1 MSKKSN
7 KKLHMICLAVF
18 AVLLCA
24 AVPAMRFFHNAGT
37 ILSSILSAV
46 KSTGAVERP
55 KIRSLSSAGDLFLDR
70 IKRDFPEYNPAM
82 VLNRVKKDARIYLQS
97 AKEGHTL
104 FREGVSDSF
113 RERLAYSLPTDVKGG
128 IEVYNAALSDY
139 DDRGR
144 DRILVFQA
152 AAEYLDS
159 RDALRPVR
167 LTLKYIAAY
176 DGNVDGEVRGFNCP
190 NCGAPLPIV
199 GSKICHYCGTG
210 IKSSAGLGWILT
222 DVAMD

>member
-1 MSKKSN
+1 MSGSTV
-7 KKLHMICLAVF
+7 LCIIIG
-18 AVLLCA
+18 AVLLCV
-24 AVPAMRFFHNAGT
+24 AVPAMRFFHNAGN
-37 ILSSILSAV
+37 ILSYILSAL

-104 FREGVSDSF
+104 FRESVSDSF

>member
-1 MSKKSN
+1 MSGSTV
-7 KKLHMICLAVF
+7 LCIIIG
-18 AVLLCA
+18 AVLLCV
-24 AVPAMRFFHNAGT
+24 AVPAMRFFHNAGN
-37 ILSSILSAV
+37 ILSYILSAL
-46 KSTGAVERP
+46 KSAGTVERP
-55 KIRSLSSAGDLFLDR
+55 KIRSLSSTGDLFLDR

>member
-1 MSKKSN
+1 MSGSTV
-7 KKLHMICLAVF
+7 LCIIIG
-18 AVLLCA
+18 AVLLCV
-24 AVPAMRFFHNAGT
+24 AVPAMRFFHNAGN
-37 ILSSILSAV
+37 ILSYILSAL

-55 KIRSLSSAGDLFLDR
+55 KIRSLSSAGNLFIDR

-113 RERLAYSLPTDVKGG
+113 REHLAYSLPTDVKGG

>member
-1 MSKKSN
+1 MSGSTV
-7 KKLHMICLAVF
+7 LCIIIG
-18 AVLLCA
+18 AVLLCV
-24 AVPAMRFFHNAGT
+24 AVPAMRFFHNAGN
-37 ILSSILSAV
+37 ILSYILSAL
-46 KSTGAVERP
+46 KSTGTVERP

-128 IEVYNAALSDY
+128 IEVYNAALSAY

>member
-1 MSKKSN
+1 MSGSTV
-7 KKLHMICLAVF
+7 LCIIIG
-18 AVLLCA
+18 AVLLCV
-24 AVPAMRFFHNAGT
+24 AVPARRFFHNAGN
-37 ILSSILSAV
+37 ILSYILSAL
-46 KSTGAVERP
+46 KSTEAVERP

-199 GSKICHYCGTG
+199 GNKICHYCGTG

>member
-1 MSKKSN
+1 MSGSTV
-7 KKLHMICLAVF
+7 LCIIIG
-18 AVLLCA
+18 AVLLCV
-24 AVPAMRFFHNAGT
+24 AVPAMRFFHNAGN
-37 ILSSILSAV
+37 ILSYILSAL
-46 KSTGAVERP
+46 KSTEAVERP

-113 RERLAYSLPTDVKGG
+113 REHLAYSLPTDVKGG

>member
-1 MSKKSN
+1 MNGSTV
-7 KKLHMICLAVF
+7 LCIIIG
-18 AVLLCA
+18 AVLLCV
-24 AVPAMRFFHNAGT
+24 AVPAMRFFHNAGN
-37 ILSSILSAV
+37 ILSYILSAL

-55 KIRSLSSAGDLFLDR
+55 KIRSLSSMGDLFLDR

-97 AKEGHTL
+97 AKEGHTM
-104 FREGVSDSF
+104 FRECVSDSF

>member
-1 MSKKSN
+1 MSGSTV
-7 KKLHMICLAVF
+7 LCIIIG
-18 AVLLCA
+18 AVLLCV
-24 AVPAMRFFHNAGT
+24 AVPAMRFFHNAGN
-37 ILSSILSAV
+37 ILSYILSAL

-113 RERLAYSLPTDVKGG
+113 REHLAYSLPTDVKGG

-152 AAEYLDS
+152 AADYLDS

>member
-1 MSKKSN
+1 MSGSTV
-7 KKLHMICLAVF
+7 LCIIIG
-18 AVLLCA
+18 AVLLCV
-24 AVPAMRFFHNAGT
+24 AVPAMRFFHNAGN
-37 ILSSILSAV
+37 ILSYILSAL

-159 RDALRPVR
+159 RDALYPVR

-176 DGNVDGEVRGFNCP
+176 DGEVRGFNCP

>member
-1 MSKKSN
+1 MSGSTV
-7 KKLHMICLAVF
+7 LCIIIG
-18 AVLLCA
+18 AVLLCV
-24 AVPAMRFFHNAGT
+24 AVPAMRFFHNAGN
-37 ILSSILSAV
+37 ILSYILSAL

-113 RERLAYSLPTDVKGG
+113 RERLAYFLPTDVKGG

-152 AAEYLDS
+152 AAEYFDS

>member
-1 MSKKSN
+1 MSGSTV
-7 KKLHMICLAVF
+7 LCIIIG
-18 AVLLCA
+18 AVLLCV
-24 AVPAMRFFHNAGT
+24 AVPAMRFFHNAGN
-37 ILSSILSAV
+37 ILSYILSAL

-55 KIRSLSSAGDLFLDR
+55 KIRSLSSAGDLFLDK

-113 RERLAYSLPTDVKGG
+113 RERLAYSLPADVKGG

-152 AAEYLDS
+152 AAEYWQSEIPGRFPRYDFHALPFRGWHTARREARSPS
-159 RDALRPVR
+159 RYFRHPALPSHR
-167 LTLKYIAAY
+167 
-176 DGNVDGEVRGFNCP
+176 
-190 NCGAPLPIV
+190 
-199 GSKICHYCGTG
+199 YC
-210 IKSSAGLGWILT
+210 
-222 DVAMD
+222 

>member
-1 MSKKSN
+1 MSGSTV
-7 KKLHMICLAVF
+7 LCIIIG
-18 AVLLCA
+18 AVLLCV
-24 AVPAMRFFHNAGT
+24 AVPAMRFFHNAGN
-37 ILSSILSAV
+37 ILSYILSAL

-113 RERLAYSLPTDVKGG
+113 REHLAYSLPTDIKGG

>member
-1 MSKKSN
+1 MSGN
-7 KKLHMICLAVF
+7 TVLCIIIG
-18 AVLLCA
+18 AVLLCV
-24 AVPAMRFFHNAGT
+24 AVPAMRFFHNAGN
-37 ILSSILSAV
+37 ILSYILSAL

-159 RDALRPVR
+159 SDALRPVR

>member
-1 MSKKSN
+1 MSGSTV
-7 KKLHMICLAVF
+7 LCIIIG
-18 AVLLCA
+18 AVLLCV
-24 AVPAMRFFHNAGT
+24 AVPAMRFFHNAGN
-37 ILSSILSAV
+37 ILSYILSAL

-128 IEVYNAALSDY
+128 IEVYNAALSGY

>member
-1 MSKKSN
+1 MSGSTV
-7 KKLHMICLAVF
+7 LCIIIG
-18 AVLLCA
+18 AVLLCV
-24 AVPAMRFFHNAGT
+24 AVPAMRFFHNAGN
-37 ILSSILSAV
+37 ILSYILSAL

-97 AKEGHTL
+97 AKEGHAL

>member
-1 MSKKSN
+1 MSGSTV
-7 KKLHMICLAVF
+7 LCIIIG
-18 AVLLCA
+18 AVLLCV
-24 AVPAMRFFHNAGT
+24 AVPAVRFFHNAGN
-37 ILSSILSAV
+37 ILSYILSAL
-46 KSTGAVERP
+46 KSAGTVERP
-55 KIRSLSSAGDLFLDR
+55 KIRSLSSTGDLFLDR

-152 AAEYLDS
+152 AAEYLES

>member
-1 MSKKSN
+1 MSGSTV
-7 KKLHMICLAVF
+7 LCIIIG
-18 AVLLCA
+18 AVLLCV
-24 AVPAMRFFHNAGT
+24 AVPAVRFFHNAGN
-37 ILSSILSAV
+37 ILSYILSAL
-46 KSTGAVERP
+46 KSAGTVERP
-55 KIRSLSSAGDLFLDR
+55 KIRSLSSTGDLFLDR
-70 IKRDFPEYNPAM
+70 IKWDFPEYNPAM

>member
-1 MSKKSN
+1 MSGSTV
-7 KKLHMICLAVF
+7 LCIIIG
-18 AVLLCA
+18 AVLLCV
-24 AVPAMRFFHNAGT
+24 AVPAVRFFHNAGN
-37 ILSSILSAV
+37 ILSYILSAL
-46 KSTGAVERP
+46 KSAGTVERP
-55 KIRSLSSAGDLFLDR
+55 KIRSLSSTGDLFLDR

-128 IEVYNAALSDY
+128 IEVYNVALSDY

>member
-1 MSKKSN
+1 MSGSTV
-7 KKLHMICLAVF
+7 LCIIIG
-18 AVLLCA
+18 AVLLCV
-24 AVPAMRFFHNAGT
+24 AVPAMRFFHNAGN
-37 ILSSILSAV
+37 ILSYILSAL

-55 KIRSLSSAGDLFLDR
+55 KIRSLSSAGNLFLDR

-113 RERLAYSLPTDVKGG
+113 REHLAYSLPTDVKGG

-144 DRILVFQA
+144 DRRLVFQA

>member
-1 MSKKSN
+1 MSGSTV
-7 KKLHMICLAVF
+7 LCIIIG
-18 AVLLCA
+18 AVLLCV
-24 AVPAMRFFHNAGT
+24 AVPAMRFFHNAGN
-37 ILSSILSAV
+37 ILSYILSAL

-55 KIRSLSSAGDLFLDR
+55 KIRSLSSAGNLFLDR

-113 RERLAYSLPTDVKGG
+113 REHLAYSLPTDVKGG

-159 RDALRPVR
+159 RDALCPVR

>member
-1 MSKKSN
+1 M
-7 KKLHMICLAVF
+7 
-18 AVLLCA
+18 LLCV
-24 AVPAMRFFHNAGT
+24 AVPAMRFFHNAGN
-37 ILSSILSAV
+37 ILSYILSAL

-139 DDRGR
+139 DDRDR

>member
-1 MSKKSN
+1 MSGSTV
-7 KKLHMICLAVF
+7 LCIIIG
-18 AVLLCA
+18 AVLLCV
-24 AVPAMRFFHNAGT
+24 AVPAMRFFHNAGN
-37 ILSSILSAV
+37 ILSYILSAL
-46 KSTGAVERP
+46 KGTGAVERP
-55 KIRSLSSAGDLFLDR
+55 KIRSLSSTGDLFLDR

-97 AKEGHTL
+97 SKEGHTM

-222 DVAMD
+222 DVTMD

>member
-1 MSKKSN
+1 MSGN
-7 KKLHMICLAVF
+7 TVLCIIIG
-18 AVLLCA
+18 AVLLCV
-24 AVPAMRFFHNAGT
+24 AVPAMRFFHNAGN
-37 ILSSILSAV
+37 ILSYILSAL

>member
-1 MSKKSN
+1 MSGSTV
-7 KKLHMICLAVF
+7 LCIIIG
-18 AVLLCA
+18 AVLLCV
-24 AVPAMRFFHNAGT
+24 AVPAMRFFHNAGN
-37 ILSSILSAV
+37 ILSYILSAL

-104 FREGVSDSF
+104 FHEGVSDSF

-128 IEVYNAALSDY
+128 IEVYNATLSDY

-159 RDALRPVR
+159 RDALYPVR

>member
-1 MSKKSN
+1 MSGSTV
-7 KKLHMICLAVF
+7 LCIIIG
-18 AVLLCA
+18 AVLLCV
-24 AVPAMRFFHNAGT
+24 AVPAIRFFHNAGN
-37 ILSSILSAV
+37 ILSYILSAL

-55 KIRSLSSAGDLFLDR
+55 KIRSLSSMGDLFLDR

-97 AKEGHTL
+97 AKEGHTM

-159 RDALRPVR
+159 SDALRPVR

>member
-1 MSKKSN
+1 MSGSTV
-7 KKLHMICLAVF
+7 LCIIIG

-24 AVPAMRFFHNAGT
+24 AVPAMRFFHNAGN
-37 ILSSILSAV
+37 ILSYILSAL

-97 AKEGHTL
+97 AKEGHIL

-113 RERLAYSLPTDVKGG
+113 RERLAYSLPPDVKGG

-159 RDALRPVR
+159 RDTLRPVR

-199 GSKICHYCGTG
+199 GSKTCHYCGTG

>member
-1 MSKKSN
+1 MSGSTV
-7 KKLHMICLAVF
+7 LCIIIG
-18 AVLLCA
+18 AVLLCV
-24 AVPAMRFFHNAGT
+24 AVPAMRFFHNAGN
-37 ILSSILSAV
+37 ILSYILSAL

-55 KIRSLSSAGDLFLDR
+55 KIRSLSSMGDLFLDR

-113 RERLAYSLPTDVKGG
+113 RERLAYSLPPDVKGG

-159 RDALRPVR
+159 SDALRPVR

>member
-1 MSKKSN
+1 MSGSTV
-7 KKLHMICLAVF
+7 LCIIIG
-18 AVLLCA
+18 AVLLCS
-24 AVPAMRFFHNAGT
+24 AVPAMRFFHNAGN
-37 ILSSILSAV
+37 ILSYILSAL

-97 AKEGHTL
+97 AKEGHTM

-210 IKSSAGLGWILT
+210 IKSSAGVGWILT

>member
-1 MSKKSN
+1 MSGSTV
-7 KKLHMICLAVF
+7 LCIIIG
-18 AVLLCA
+18 AVLLCV
-24 AVPAMRFFHNAGT
+24 AVPAMRFFHNAGN
-37 ILSSILSAV
+37 ILSYILSAL

-199 GSKICHYCGTG
+199 GSKRCHYCGTG
-210 IKSSAGLGWILT
+210 IKSAAGLGWILT

>member
-1 MSKKSN
+1 MSGSTV
-7 KKLHMICLAVF
+7 LCIIIG
-18 AVLLCA
+18 AVLLCV
-24 AVPAMRFFHNAGT
+24 AVPAIRFFHNAGN
-37 ILSSILSAV
+37 ILSYILSAL
-46 KSTGAVERP
+46 KSTGVVERP

-113 RERLAYSLPTDVKGG
+113 REHLAYSLPTDVKGG

>member
-1 MSKKSN
+1 MSGSTV
-7 KKLHMICLAVF
+7 LCIIIG
-18 AVLLCA
+18 AVLLCV
-24 AVPAMRFFHNAGT
+24 AVPAMRFFHNAGN
-37 ILSSILSAV
+37 ILSYILSAL

-113 RERLAYSLPTDVKGG
+113 RERLAYSLPPDVKGG

-159 RDALRPVR
+159 SDALRPVR

-222 DVAMD
+222 DVTMD

>member
-1 MSKKSN
+1 MSGSTV
-7 KKLHMICLAVF
+7 LCIIIG
-18 AVLLCA
+18 AVLLCV
-24 AVPAMRFFHNAGT
+24 AVPAMRFFHNAGN
-37 ILSSILSAV
+37 ILSYILSAL

-113 RERLAYSLPTDVKGG
+113 RERLGYSLPTDVKGG

>member
-1 MSKKSN
+1 MSRSTV
-7 KKLHMICLAVF
+7 LCIIIG
-18 AVLLCA
+18 AVLLCV
-24 AVPAMRFFHNAGT
+24 AVPAMRFFHNAGN
-37 ILSSILSAV
+37 ILSYILSAL
-46 KSTGAVERP
+46 KSTGAVARP

>member
-1 MSKKSN
+1 MSGSTV
-7 KKLHMICLAVF
+7 LCIIIG
-18 AVLLCA
+18 AVLLCV
-24 AVPAMRFFHNAGT
+24 AVPAMRFFHNAGN
-37 ILSSILSAV
+37 ILSYILSAL

-82 VLNRVKKDARIYLQS
+82 VLNRVKKDARIYLQN

-104 FREGVSDSF
+104 FHEGVSDSF

-159 RDALRPVR
+159 RDALHPVR

>member
-1 MSKKSN
+1 MSGSTV
-7 KKLHMICLAVF
+7 LCIIIG
-18 AVLLCA
+18 AVLLCV
-24 AVPAMRFFHNAGT
+24 AVPAMRFFHNAGN
-37 ILSSILSAV
+37 ILSYILSAL

-104 FREGVSDSF
+104 FCEGVSDSF

-210 IKSSAGLGWILT
+210 IKSSVGLGWILT

>member
-1 MSKKSN
+1 MSGSTV
-7 KKLHMICLAVF
+7 LCIIIG
-18 AVLLCA
+18 AVLLCV
-24 AVPAMRFFHNAGT
+24 AVPAVRFFHNAGN
-37 ILSSILSAV
+37 ILSYILSAL
-46 KSTGAVERP
+46 KSAGAVERP
-55 KIRSLSSAGDLFLDR
+55 KIRSLSSTGDLFLDR

-190 NCGAPLPIV
+190 NCGAPLPMV

>member
-1 MSKKSN
+1 MSGSTV
-7 KKLHMICLAVF
+7 LCIIIG
-18 AVLLCA
+18 AVLLCV
-24 AVPAMRFFHNAGT
+24 AVPAMRFFHNAGN
-37 ILSSILSAV
+37 ILSYILSAL

-104 FREGVSDSF
+104 FHEGVSDSF

-152 AAEYLDS
+152 AAEYFDS

>member
-1 MSKKSN
+1 MSGSTV
-7 KKLHMICLAVF
+7 LCIIIG
-18 AVLLCA
+18 AVLLCV
-24 AVPAMRFFHNAGT
+24 AVPAMRFFHNAGN
-37 ILSSILSAV
+37 ILSYILSAL
-46 KSTGAVERP
+46 KSTGVVERP

-113 RERLAYSLPTDVKGG
+113 REHLAYSLPTDVKGG

>member
-1 MSKKSN
+1 MSGSTV
-7 KKLHMICLAVF
+7 LCIIIG
-18 AVLLCA
+18 AVLLCV
-24 AVPAMRFFHNAGT
+24 AVPAMRFFHNAGN
-37 ILSSILSAV
+37 ILSYILSAL

-113 RERLAYSLPTDVKGG
+113 RECLAYSLPTDVKGG
-128 IEVYNAALSDY
+128 IEVYNAALSGY

>member
-1 MSKKSN
+1 MSGSTV
-7 KKLHMICLAVF
+7 LCIIIG
-18 AVLLCA
+18 AVLLCV
-24 AVPAMRFFHNAGT
+24 AVPAIRFFHNAGN
-37 ILSSILSAV
+37 ILSYILSAL

-113 RERLAYSLPTDVKGG
+113 RERLAYSLPTGVKGG